1 MLCFLHRE
9 PSEESNGISG
19 AHPVEPAPGSRLN
32 ERYPA
37 APPPV
42 PLPPL
47 HPTIMGDGL
56 DAVQMSG
63 SSSSQG
69 QPSSQAPSLFNP
81 NLPESSNLTRPKR
94 QTNQLQYLLKVVLK
108 SLWKHQFAWP
118 FHAPVDAIKL
128 NLPDYYKIIKNPMD
142 MGTIKKRLESMFYTN
157 AQECIQDFNTMFTNC
172 YIYNKPG
179 DDIVLMAEALEKVFL
194 TKISEMPQH
203 EVEIPTTANKGRGRG
218 RRDPDMNLK
227 VGPVLESSPSI
238 PLTRGLSSLAPGP
251 QTRGPPQGP
260 PTLPPQPVMPPMPP
274 RVPPPLSSIPPH
286 APQLGPPFS
295 LGPTDIPPAPIM
307 TAVPPPAQTALPPV
321 HIQQSAAPI
330 LQSPIPMPTKQR
342 KSQKRKADT
351 TTPTANDQ
359 LNESSPVESKSGKT
373 LPRRE
378 SGRPSKISKKEAPD
392 SQHHWTAA
400 PGTPSLKQI
409 EQLRYCSGIVKDM
422 FAKKHAAYAWP
433 FYKPV
438 DVDAL
443 GLHDYLDIIKHP
455 MDLSTIKDKLENKHY
470 RDAQEFASDVRL
482 MFSNCYKYNPPDHE
496 VVAMARKLQ
505 DVFEM
510 RFAKMPDEPEE
521 MLTPTPAPALHPA
534 PKTQPSMGTAS
545 SSDSSSDSSSESESS
560 TDDSEEERA
569 QRLAELK
576 EQLKAVH
583 EQLAALSQPQA
594 SKPKKKEKEK
604 KEKKKDRH
612 KKKSGVMP
620 ALEEILEPPPALKPQ
635 GKPKN
640 KDPLPKKPKKLSKKE
655 GGKGNRSMVPPG
667 PAPPILQPVP
677 GLDPEEDLALTGG
690 AAMAA
695 GEKCKPMSY
704 EEKRQLS
711 LDINKLPGEKLGRV
725 VHIIQSREPSLK
737 NSNPD
742 EIEIDFETLKPSTLR
757 ELERYVS
764 SCLRKKKKPVVP
776 EKSMEAISVMKT
788 KGTSSDS
795 GSSSES
801 SSSESEDSETGV
813 ASKPKKRGRGE
824 GKKAHHQMVVPGMP
838 QPQIPHQPQ
847 VPVLPP
853 SVQLKVQQQHPSPA
867 TFMPPPVTALEPSQ
881 LLENPFDPLAHFG
894 QSLMH
899 LPHHANDSSSSAPA
913 HLNAHPPG
921 GPVSPET
928 HPFLNQHPILPSPA
942 LHNALPQQ
950 PSRPSNRAAPLPPK
964 PPQPIVPPPQQ
975 QQLVQPQQH
984 QTLTQQP
991 QHPLLHPQ
999 QMPQR
1004 SLSPPT
1010 LTPQGLLS
1018 SQPPQMLLEDDED
1031 PVTPLPL
1038 PLYLQHLQQQQMPAS
1053 LMQPLQQSR
1062 GMVPGQPSLLQSV
1075 QVAPPQLPAQPQA
1088 PPSASHQPSP
1098 QLSQHQARHM
1108 QHSQQLSFS
1117 QGAVQTSQAQHK
1129 VSMSS
1134 SKAQQIIQQPQ
1145 HHSPR
1150 QIKHDAYNSAHL
1162 RDNPSPLMMHSP
1174 QIPPYALVHQSPS
1187 QDKKESQRGPSALGG
1202 IKEEKL
1208 PPSPVMRGEPFSPAM
1223 RQEPHKHTESKS
1235 TIPSHSQQRAD
1246 MKPLESSR
1254 PVFRSSDHSGPPAS
1268 MQDKETTKFKQ
1279 EPKTPAGPKKD
1290 VILKNMGSWASLAQ
1304 KSTSTPSSALKSTS
1318 DSFEQFRRAAREKE
1332 EREKALKAQA
1342 EQAEKDRLR
1351 REQEKLR
1358 GRDEEDTIEPPRRV
1372 QEEPRRRQEPQQV
1385 QQPPPQQHQTQP
1397 QPQTPARSPSV
1408 PQPPTPVPSQSPAS
1422 GGGGHDPRPED
1433 SYELDLI
1440 RVEYEQRKEKLLE
1453 ELRELD
1459 VWRFTCEINQYWAS
1473 SLLQSV
1479 QRCVSPLCRLP
1490 PEDTHKHRALSR
1502 VPSAMPMPSSS
1513 RYQHSDISW
1522 KRRVIFTIA
1531 SLIAEKELRKQCERE
1546 EQKQRDLR
1554 LEAEKDKY
1562 NYWGRGEGGAPLE
1575 EVSENLI
1582 TDLKAHLRKNDTCKS
1597 VARGEKRPAS
1607 PKID

>member
-1 MLCFLHRE
+1 MDYKMHSKSNDLLDFQTLDALLEKIAHCSVPVKRE
-9 PSEESNGISG
+9 PSEECNGISG
-19 AHPVEPAPGSRLN
+19 ALSVEPAPGSRLN
-32 ERYPA
+32 EWCP
-37 APPPV
+37 APPPPI
-42 PLPPL
+42 PLPAL
-47 HPTIMGDGL
+47 HPASMGDGL

-69 QPSSQAPSLFNP
+69 QPSSQAPSSFNP
-81 NLPESSNLTRPKR
+81 NPPETSNPTRPKR

-118 FHAPVDAIKL
+118 FHAPVDAVKL

-142 MGTIKKRLESMFYTN
+142 MGTIKKRLESAFYTS

-194 TKISEMPQH
+194 TKISEMPQQ
-203 EVEIPTTANKGRGRG
+203 EVEISTTAGKGRGRG
-218 RRDPDMNLK
+218 RRDPDMNMK
-227 VGPVLESSPSI
+227 VGPVLEPLTASPQ
-238 PLTRGLSSLAPGP
+238 TRGLSNLTPGP

-260 PTLPPQPVMPPMPP
+260 PTLPPQPIVQIQALPP
-274 RVPPPLSSIPPH
+274 RVPPSLPTIPLH

-295 LGPTDIPPAPIM
+295 LGPTDCNPPAPII
-307 TAVPPPAQTALPPV
+307 TAVPPPTQTALPPV
-321 HIQQSAAPI
+321 HIQQSAAPPI
-330 LQSPIPMPTKQR
+330 LQTPISIPNKR

-359 LNESSPVESKSGKT
+359 LNESSPAESKSGKT
-373 LPRRE
+373 LPRRDNT
-378 SGRPSKISKKEAPD
+378 RPSKLPKKEAPD

-400 PGTPSLKQI
+400 PGTPSPKQQ

-438 DVDAL
+438 DVDTL
-443 GLHDYLDIIKHP
+443 GLHDYHDIIKHP
-455 MDLSTIKDKLENKHY
+455 MDLSTIKDKLETRQY
-470 RDAQEFASDVRL
+470 REAQEFAADVRL

-521 MLTPTPAPALHPA
+521 MLAPAPAPVLHPA
-534 PKTQPSMGTAS
+534 PVKTQPVMATAS
-545 SSDSSSDSSSESESS
+545 SSDTSSDSSSESESS

-569 QRLAELK
+569 QRLAELQ

-604 KEKKKDRH
+604 KEKKKDKH
-612 KKKSGVMP
+612 KKKAGVMP

-640 KDPLPKKPKKLSKKE
+640 KDPLPKKSKKLSKKE
-655 GGKGNRSMVPPG
+655 GGKGTRSMAPPG
-667 PAPPILQPVP
+667 AAPPTLQPVP
-677 GLDPEEDLALTGG
+677 GLDTEEDLGLTGG
-690 AAMAA
+690 AAMAGMAA

-711 LDINKLPGEKLGRV
+711 LDINKLPGDKLGRV

-764 SCLRKKKKPVVP
+764 SCLRKKKKPAVP
-776 EKSMEAISVMKT
+776 EKSMEAISAVKT

-801 SSSESEDSETGV
+801 SSSESEDSETGM

-824 GKKAHHQMVVPGMP
+824 GKKAHHQTTAPGMP
-838 QPQIPHQPQ
+838 LPQ
-847 VPVLPP
+847 VPLQPQTPALQP
-853 SVQLKVQQQHPSPA
+853 SIQLKQQQPQHPSPA
-867 TFMPPPVTALEPSQ
+867 AYMPPPVTALEPSQ
-881 LLENPFDPLAHFG
+881 LLENPFDPLAHF
-894 QSLMH
+894 MH
-899 LPHHANDSSSSAPA
+899 LPHHANDSSSPAPP

-964 PPQPIVPPPQQ
+964 PLQQSTSQQQPPPQQ
-975 QQLVQPQQH
+975 TLVPPQQLQPQQ
-984 QTLTQQP
+984 QQP
-991 QHPLLHPQ
+991 APPQQQHLPHHPLHAPQ
-999 QMPQR
+999 QMRPR
-1004 SLSPPT
+1004 PLSPPT

-1018 SQPPQMLLEDDED
+1018 SQPPQMLLEDDEE
-1031 PVTPLPL
+1031 PVPSMSLPM
-1038 PLYLQHLQQQQMPAS
+1038 YLQHLQPNRLQATPTS
-1053 LMQPLQQSR
+1053 LMQSLQSR
-1062 GMVPGQPSLLQSV
+1062 PQPPGQPSLLQSV
-1075 QVAPPQLPAQPQA
+1075 QVQSHLPPPQLPVQTQVQPQQPA
-1088 PPSASHQPSP
+1088 PHQPSP

-1108 QHSQQLSFS
+1108 QQLGFP
-1117 QGAVQTSQAQHK
+1117 QGPLQTAQTQPGQHK
-1129 VSMSS
+1129 VSMPST
-1134 SKAQQIIQQPQ
+1134 KAQQIIQQQQATQ

-1150 QIKHDAYNSAHL
+1150 QHKADSYNSAHL

-1174 QIPPYALVHQSPS
+1174 QIPQYSLVHQSPS
-1187 QDKKESQRGPSALGG
+1187 QDKKEPQRGPSALGG

-1223 RQEPHKHTESKS
+1223 RPESHKHPDSKP
-1235 TIPSHSQQRAD
+1235 TMPGHSQQRAD
-1246 MKPLESSR
+1246 MKPLEMSR
-1254 PVFRSSDHSGPPAS
+1254 PVIRSSEQSGPPPS
-1268 MQDKETTKFKQ
+1268 MQDKEKFKQ
-1279 EPKTPAGPKKD
+1279 EPKTPSAPKKD
-1290 VILKNMGSWASLAQ
+1290 VKFKNMGSWASLAQ
-1304 KSTSTPSSALKSTS
+1304 KSSTTPSSGLKSSS

-1332 EREKALKAQA
+1332 EREKALKAQV

-1351 REQEKLR
+1351 KEQEKLR
-1358 GRDEEDTIEPPRRV
+1358 GRDEEDSIEPPRRPL
-1372 QEEPRRRQEPQQV
+1372 EEPRRRQEPQQV
-1385 QQPPPQQHQTQP
+1385 QPPPQQHQTQA
-1397 QPQTPARSPSV
+1397 QAQTLNPAQSPSAS
-1408 PQPPTPVPSQSPAS
+1408 QPTQAPPQSPAS
-1422 GGGGHDPRPED
+1422 
-1433 SYELDLI
+1433 SQSALDQQ
-1440 RVEYEQRKEKLLE
+1440 REMARRREQERRR
-1453 ELRELD
+1453 REAMAATID
-1459 VWRFTCEINQYWAS
+1459 MNF
-1473 SLLQSV
+1473 QSD
-1479 QRCVSPLCRLP
+1479 LM
-1490 PEDTHKHRALSR
+1490 A
-1502 VPSAMPMPSSS
+1502 
-1513 RYQHSDISW
+1513 
-1522 KRRVIFTIA
+1522 IF
-1531 SLIAEKELRKQCERE
+1531 E
-1546 EQKQRDLR
+1546 
-1554 LEAEKDKY
+1554 
-1562 NYWGRGEGGAPLE
+1562 
-1575 EVSENLI
+1575 ENLF
-1582 TDLKAHLRKNDTCKS
+1582 
-1597 VARGEKRPAS
+1597 
-1607 PKID
+1607 